1 MLRRI
6 RQTQKKPSYFP
17 SDKEIIF
24 EIGVGERMRERER
37 ETETGRL
44 AVLGDMALLEE
55 VSHFCGRL

>member
-6 RQTQKKPSYFP
+6 RQTQKKLPYFP

-37 ETETGRL
+37 LR
-44 AVLGDMALLEE
+44 LGDWQY
-55 VSHFCGRL
+55 